1 MVFGLPATALV
12 LVLSILD
19 LDINIYFAEL
29 QLVEFLRIL
38 FGNLQFG
45 LLRIYQAIIES
56 VLGHGACH
64 DIVCPNHGG
73 GSGHI
78 SPIGRGQRGG

>member
-1 MVFGLPATALV
+1 MLFDHSHGEACNGRCNF
-12 LVLSILD
+12 

-38 FGNLQFG
+38 FGNLPFG
-45 LLRIYQAIIES
+45 LLGIYQAIIES
-56 VLGHGACH
+56 VPRHGACH
-64 DIVCPNHGG
+64 DIVCPNHSA